1 MCAKYWVF
9 ASILGKKF
17 GSLYR
22 DLGLTVDDFTQVAF
36 ASVVIA
42 MKKYK
47 PSNEQSFHSYWQV
60 VARNKCITFIHQNT
74 FIDYENNRPISFDS
88 TNGDDGL
95 SLHETYGFIDHKI
108 SFGVT
113 YKQLYDFIISEKSS
127 LTDEEKVV
135 AYYMFLENYDYDD
148 LIAITKWR
156 REKVYRVVRKARKK
170 VSNFFKSGY
179 FK

>member
-1 MCAKYWVF
+1 M
-9 ASILGKKF
+9 
-17 GSLYR
+17 YR

-60 VARNKCITFIHQNT
+60 VERNKCITFIHQNT